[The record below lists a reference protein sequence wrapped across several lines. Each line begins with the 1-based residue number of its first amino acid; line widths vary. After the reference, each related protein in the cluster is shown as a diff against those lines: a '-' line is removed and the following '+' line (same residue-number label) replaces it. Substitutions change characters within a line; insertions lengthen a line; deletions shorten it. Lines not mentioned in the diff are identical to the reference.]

1 MSALRDKADG
11 HISYMT
17 WVALNY
23 PPSFLPLYVR
33 SMPQQLE
40 TSPPKEKEVVFQ
52 TIEGVPPDRFVRALL
67 TRRQAGAV
75 GNGWSSVIDR

>member
-1 MSALRDKADG
+1 
-11 HISYMT
+11 MT

-40 TSPPKEKEVVFQ
+40 TSPPKEKEVVLH
-52 TIEGVPPDRFVRALL
+52 TIEGVPPDQFARALL
-67 TRRQAGAV
+67 TPVAKQEQSGTDGPRGLK
-75 GNGWSSVIDR
+75 